1 LLKLIQTNG
10 DWSMAQR
17 LVIIGAG
24 FAGMYA
30 ALSAARLRD
39 VSRVSVRDLEI
50 ALVAPE
56 PKLVVRPRL
65 YEPNP
70 ERLTAPLRDV
80 LAAIEVGY
88 VRGTVETIDTH
99 GRHIE
104 VVMPT
109 ERRRIL
115 PYDRLVLATG
125 SRLYRPAI
133 PGLADHGFSVDQLE
147 DAIALDRHLHRLAG
161 RPTSDRRNTVVIVG
175 GGFTGIEV
183 ATEMPTRL
191 RNILGQDAK
200 IRAVVIERH
209 AEIAHGMSVEARTVI
224 QRALSDFGIET
235 HLGVQ
240 VTELDE
246 TGLTLSDGAR
256 IESETVIWVGG
267 LRAAPL
273 TALIPGERDE
283 LGRLLVDRDLRA
295 PKAPGVFA
303 AGDACK
309 AACDDLGNY
318 TLMTGQHAARLG
330 AFAGN
335 NAVAELLGLPT
346 RHYHQKT
353 YVTCLDLGEAGALF
367 TRGWNRTVELVGEEA
382 KKLKRQINTIWIYPP
397 PPTRAAALASADPE
411 RVIDL

>member
-1 LLKLIQTNG
+1 
-10 DWSMAQR
+10 MAHR

-39 VSRVSVRDLEI
+39 ASRASVRDLEI
-50 ALVAPE
+50 ALIAPE
-56 PKLVVRPRL
+56 PELVVRPRL

-70 ERLTAPLRDV
+70 ENVTAPLGDV
-80 LAAIEVGY
+80 LRAIDVEY
-88 VRGTVETIDTH
+88 VRGVVDTIDTR
-99 GRHIE
+99 GCAIE
-104 VVMPT
+104 IVSANDS
-109 ERRRIL
+109 RRIL
-115 PYDRLVLATG
+115 TYDRLVLATG
-125 SRLYRPAI
+125 SRLFRPAI
-133 PGLADHGFSVDQLE
+133 PGLAEHAFSVDQLE
-147 DAIALDRHLHRLAG
+147 EAIVLDRHLHDLAA
-161 RPTSDRRNTVVIVG
+161 RPSSESRNTVIVAG
-175 GGFTGIEV
+175 GGLTGIEV
-183 ATEMPTRL
+183 AAEMPARL
-191 RNILGQDAK
+191 RKILGQDANV
-200 IRAVVIERH
+200 RVIIAERNP
-209 AEIAHGMSVEARTVI
+209 AIGPNMTAEARAIVEK
-224 QRALSDFGIET
+224 ALHDFRIET
-235 HLGVQ
+235 RLGVSI
-240 VTELDE
+240 TSLDE
-246 TGLTLSDGAR
+246 SGVTLSDGAR

-273 TALIPGERDE
+273 TAQVPGERDE

-295 PKAPGVFA
+295 PDAPGVFA

-367 TRGWNRTVELVGEEA
+367 TRGWNRAVELVGEEA
-382 KKLKRQINTIWIYPP
+382 KKLKRQINTVWIYPP

>member
-1 LLKLIQTNG
+1 
-10 DWSMAQR
+10 MAQR

-56 PKLVVRPRL
+56 PELVVRPRL

-70 ERLTAPLRDV
+70 EKVTAPLGDV
-80 LAAIEVGY
+80 LRAIDVGY
-88 VRGTVETIDTH
+88 VQGMADTIDT
-99 GRHIE
+99 GGCAIE
-104 VVMPT
+104 IVSANGS
-109 ERRRIL
+109 RRTMT
-115 PYDRLVLATG
+115 YDRLVLATG
-125 SRLYRPAI
+125 SRLFRPAI
-133 PGLADHGFSVDQLE
+133 PGLGEHGFSVDQLE
-147 DAIALDRHLHRLAG
+147 DAVALDRHLHGLTA
-161 RPTSDRRNTVVIVG
+161 RPPSEARNTVIVAG
-175 GGFTGIEV
+175 GGLTGIEV
-183 ATEMPTRL
+183 AAEMPARL
-191 RNILGQDAK
+191 RKILGQDAD
-200 IRAVVIERH
+200 IRVIIVERNP
-209 AEIAHGMSVEARTVI
+209 AIGPDMTAEARTIVEK
-224 QRALSDFGIET
+224 ALHDFGIAT
-235 HLGVQ
+235 RLGAGIVA
-240 VTELDE
+240 LDNS
-246 TGLTLSDGAR
+246 GVTLSDGAR

-273 TALIPGERDE
+273 TVQIPGERDE
-283 LGRLLVDRDLRA
+283 LGRLLVDRELRV
-295 PKAPGVFA
+295 PRSSGVFA